1 MLDTVPLKWYT
12 VADIIKKYGS
22 LKQYIAYQGSEFTIE
37 WFHDIKGYA
46 AALEHFKEQP
56 KDKQR
61 KLLNL
66 LRLMGDQGKIFDETK
81 FRNEG
86 DKIYAFK
93 PQPDRYLCFFF
104 HGKKII
110 ITNAF
115 TKKTQKL
122 PQGEKE
128 LALKA
133 HQSYEK
139 RIKEKT
145 YYEED

>member
-1 MLDTVPLKWYT
+1 M
-12 VADIIKKYGS
+12 
-22 LKQYIAYQGSEFTIE
+22 KQYIAYHGSEYCIE
-37 WFHDIKGYA
+37 WYYDTDDIS
-46 AALEHFKEQP
+46 AALEYFKKQTKE
-56 KDKQR
+56 KQR

-66 LRLMGDQGKIFDETK
+66 LRLMGEQGKIFDETK

-104 HGKKII
+104 RGKKII
-110 ITNAF
+110 IANAF

-122 PQGEKE
+122 PQSEKD

-133 HQSYEK
+133 LQSYEK
-139 RIKEKT
+139 RVKAGK
-145 YYEED
+145 YYEEKN

>member
-1 MLDTVPLKWYT
+1 M
-12 VADIIKKYGS
+12 
-22 LKQYIAYQGSEFTIE
+22 KQYVAYEGVEFTIE
-37 WFHDIKGYA
+37 WYFDAKGKSL
-46 AALEHFKEQP
+46 ALEYFKKQP

-66 LRLMGDQGKIFDETK
+66 FRLMGDQGKIFDKTK

-104 HGKKII
+104 RGKKII
-110 ITNAF
+110 VTNAF
-115 TKKTQKL
+115 TKKTQEL

-133 HQSYEK
+133 YLGYEK
-139 RIKEKT
+139 RIKEET
-145 YYEED
+145 YYEEKN